1 MKAQYLFC
9 IMHANER
16 IELYNFITHNILY
29 RGMLKD
35 LPYKFYESYVY
46 NISSDCIDD
55 NSMIFITVRY

>member
-9 IMHANER
+9 IMHQDEH
-16 IELYNFITHNILY
+16 IELYNFITHSILY

-46 NISSDCIDD
+46 NICSDCIDG
-55 NSMIFITVRY
+55 NSMIFITVRC